1 MPKLLFITLLALA
14 FAAPRAAAVT
24 ADEII
29 QSVDDNLTFNEGTMD
44 ISMTDVKRGAT
55 VKVMFAHVIFKKDR
69 GTLMEFLRPARD
81 KNKKILLIKDNMWMY
96 VPGISKPVRLSG
108 KDSFMGTSFSNRDL
122 MDYDLHND
130 YTAQITSTTADRYVL
145 DLRATNKNVPYA
157 RIVMHV
163 EKKRLLPVRQELY
176 SVSGNLIKTMEFS
189 DVKDLGGKLRPS
201 VFVIRETL
209 TQGNETRVVMESM
222 KEEKVDESIF
232 SPQRLGR

>member
-1 MPKLLFITLLALA
+1 MHKLFFIALLALA
-14 FAAPRAAAVT
+14 CAAPRAAAVT

-29 QSVDDNLTFNEGTMD
+29 QSVDDNLTFDEGTMD
-44 ISMTDVKRGAT
+44 ISMTDVKRGVT
-55 VKVMFAHVIFKKDR
+55 VKEMFAHIIFKKDK

-130 YTAQITSTTADRYVL
+130 YTARITSTTADRYVL
-145 DLRATNKNVPYA
+145 DMRATNKNVPYA

-163 EKKRLLPVRQELY
+163 EKERLLPVRQELY
-176 SVSGNLIKTMEFS
+176 SVSGNLIKTMDFS
-189 DVKDLGGKLRPS
+189 DVKDLGGKRRPS

-209 TQGNETRVVMESM
+209 TQGNETRVVTESM
-222 KEEKVDESIF
+222 KEESVDESIF